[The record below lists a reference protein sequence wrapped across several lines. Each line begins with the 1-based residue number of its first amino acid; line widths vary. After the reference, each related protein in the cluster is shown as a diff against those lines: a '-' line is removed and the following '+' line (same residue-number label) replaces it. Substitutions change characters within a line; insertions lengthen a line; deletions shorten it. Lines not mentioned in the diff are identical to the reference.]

1 MRINK
6 LLIGWSIRVLLSSRV
21 YEVIRTISSLFIF
34 FYQKNLVSKEQLTGI
49 NILKN
54 QVKFKT
60 DILMFL
66 IDSGFQ
72 GVNRPFVLSFES
84 HNNVIFQL
92 SK

>member
-1 MRINK
+1 MR
-6 LLIGWSIRVLLSSRV
+6 LSGQFQV
-21 YEVIRTISSLFIF
+21 CLFF
-34 FYQKNLVSKEQLTGI
+34 FYQKNIVSKEQLTGI
-49 NILKN
+49 IILNN

-66 IDSGFQ
+66 IDSSFQ
-72 GVNRPFVLSFES
+72 GVNRLFVLLFES